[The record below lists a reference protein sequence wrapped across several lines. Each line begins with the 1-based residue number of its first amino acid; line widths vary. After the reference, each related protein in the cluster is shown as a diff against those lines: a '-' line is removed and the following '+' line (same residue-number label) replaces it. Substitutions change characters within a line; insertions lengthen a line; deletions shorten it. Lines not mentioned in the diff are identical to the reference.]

1 MTTPA
6 GNQDA
11 FRPRLNLFVGAIVL
25 SILLLGVLVLGEL
38 LTERLNKY
46 DPRPWIYFG
55 GPISALF
62 ITFIVRLFRWCGW
75 KHLLLCIIPS
85 VGTGLFLIVRLL
97 RVPLDD
103 PYMYLTL
110 GILAGIIA
118 GPGLVGMGIAS
129 WAGRRANTSK
139 RRWIAVLAL
148 TAVIASV
155 PVIQWIGWN
164 VYAWYASS
172 HAEIAGK
179 AHLRAKAQD
188 LKHTDVVSTLDTP
201 FSKGRNMLWCA
212 TLQVAW
218 NELCALAGEDIR
230 MDREDPTVALL
241 NRRKVKKEQLD
252 PKTYYAKACSA
263 NDDALDKIRQ
273 DLSDTFKGSASPE
286 LLPSTGSL
294 PPGSFIAYAYL
305 FANLPFE
312 WAFDRH
318 DFPLKFNDTPV
329 ECFGIAQYI
338 KSHEKE
344 RLAAT
349 QLLIY
354 TTDPEQ
360 DVIIELKTRRSD
372 HHLYLAMVQPRST
385 LGETAT
391 EVLGR
396 VKELKPSS
404 LHEMASLL
412 LPVIDFDLTR
422 EYAELTD
429 RPLRV
434 GKMDG
439 LPIGRALQQIR
450 FKLDER
456 GAVLKSEAYF
466 EALCSCPDIIF
477 NKPFLVLLQYK
488 DNEMPYFA
496 AWIDNPELLI
506 KK

>member
-6 GNQDA
+6 DNQDSS
-11 FRPRLNLFVGAIVL
+11 RPRLNLFVGAIIL
-25 SILLLGVLVLGEL
+25 SILLPGVLVLGAFL
-38 LTERLNKY
+38 SIRLY
-46 DPRPWIYFG
+46 DGDIYPWLYKG
-55 GPISALF
+55 GPVSVLF
-62 ITFIVRLFRWCGW
+62 IAFIVRLFRWCGW
-75 KHLLLCIIPS
+75 KHLLLCLVPS
-85 VGTGLFLIVRLL
+85 VGTGFLLIGGLFG
-97 RVPLDD
+97 VPSDNSFF
-103 PYMYLTL
+103 YLVL
-110 GILAGIIA
+110 GIVEGMIA
-118 GPGLVGMGIAS
+118 APGLLGMGIAS
-129 WAGRRANTSK
+129 WAGRRANTPK
-139 RRWIAVLAL
+139 RRWMAVLTL

-155 PVIQWIGWN
+155 PAMQWIGWN

-179 AHLRAKAQD
+179 AHLRAKARD

-201 FSKGRNMLWCA
+201 LSKGRNLLWCA
-212 TLQVAW
+212 TFQVAW
-218 NELCALAGEDIR
+218 NELCTLVGEDIR
-230 MDREDPTVALL
+230 MDREDPSVALL
-241 NRRKVKKEQLD
+241 NKRMVKKEHLD
-252 PKTYYAKACSA
+252 AETYYIKAALSEA
-263 NDDALDKIRQ
+263 DALGTIRQ
-273 DLSDTFKGSASPE
+273 DLNNQFKGSASPE
-286 LLPSTGSL
+286 LLPSAGVL

-318 DFPLKFNDTPV
+318 DFPLKFNGNPV
-329 ECFGIAQYI
+329 ESFGIAQYM

-344 RLAAT
+344 RLAAN

-354 TTDPEQ
+354 TTDPKQ
-360 DVIIELKTRRSD
+360 GVIIELKTRRSD
-372 HHLYLAMVQPRST
+372 HHLYLAMVPPRESFGETAKEVLIRVKKLQPRS
-385 LGETAT
+385 LQ
-391 EVLGR
+391 
-396 VKELKPSS
+396 
-404 LHEMASLL
+404 EMASLL
-412 LPVIDFDLTR
+412 VPVIDFDLTR

-456 GAVLKSEAYF
+456 GAVLKSEAII
-466 EALCSCPDIIF
+466 ETIGCSPDIIF

-506 KK
+506 RK